1 MRFFKSLRNIKLC
14 LIKMFFW
21 QPLKAKSFRR
31 WVFDSSP
38 KNTLM
43 ISNAKDEN
51 FIISSQDKT
60 IARELYINKEYDLSK
75 LETALKILKFDKA
88 SSLLIDVGANI
99 GTICI
104 PAVKRNYFSQAIAIE
119 PDPMNFNLLKANIY
133 LNGLSGEIDTYN
145 CALGEKAEEN
155 LILELSES
163 NFGDH
168 RIRKGGSEEE
178 INQPNK
184 QNIQVKSKSLDSMFQ
199 YDSNREVLLW
209 MDTQGYEGYILA
221 GASNFLSNRIPI
233 VVEFWP
239 YGMVRA
245 NSYLKLKDALIGSD
259 YQTFYRLDDN
269 LEQEKLSEATL
280 DALWS
285 KIGET
290 GKFTDLLII

>member
-1 MRFFKSLRNIKLC
+1 MKFFKPLRNIKLC
-14 LIKMFFW
+14 LIKIFFW

-43 ISNAKDEN
+43 ISNAKNEN

-60 IARELYINKEYDLSK
+60 IARELYITKEYDLSK
-75 LETALKILKFDKA
+75 LETALKILKFDKLD
-88 SSLLIDVGANI
+88 SLLIDVGANI

-104 PAVKRNYFSQAIAIE
+104 PAIKRNYFSKAIAIE
-119 PDPMNFNLLKANIY
+119 PDPINFNLLKANIY
-133 LNGLSGEIDTYN
+133 LNDLGDEIDTYN
-145 CALGEKAEEN
+145 CALGEKAEED

-168 RIRKGGSEEE
+168 RIRRGSPEEE
-178 INQPNK
+178 IDQFNK
-184 QNIQVKSKSLDSMFQ
+184 RNIQVKSKSIDSMFQ
-199 YDSNREVLLW
+199 YDSNQQVLLW

-221 GASNFLSNRIPI
+221 GASNLLSNRIPI

-239 YGMVRA
+239 YGMMRA
-245 NSYLKLKDALIGSD
+245 NSYLKLKAALISAG
-259 YQTFYRLDDN
+259 YQTFYKLDGDIV
-269 LEQEKLSEATL
+269 QEKLSEAAL